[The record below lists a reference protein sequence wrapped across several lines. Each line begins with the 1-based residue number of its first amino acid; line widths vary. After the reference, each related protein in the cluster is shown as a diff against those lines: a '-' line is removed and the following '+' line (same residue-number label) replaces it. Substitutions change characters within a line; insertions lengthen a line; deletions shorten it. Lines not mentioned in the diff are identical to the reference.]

1 MLVATNRH
9 VQTAAP
15 HLRLIAFSPLAT
27 VRTPLRCFALTFA
40 LGAMGCTITS
50 LPPAGSRADGGPVAT
65 RGTVTHE
72 ARSQLRLYRDAA
84 GCESVQTVNRR
95 FRLVSVRPPGGRIPR
110 RLVLE
115 ESYDIRHC
123 LRSESSSSEAVVTA
137 WTPDSSTARPVFRI
151 TGRGVTGEPD
161 GPLYRMTAQGCC
173 GSQNLSTYFS
183 LITGRALLWS
193 SGPVRRLE
201 APEGRQSRL
210 AGFHDTYS
218 AGNPPEAEID
228 STVIGVLF
236 WADEEA
242 SLGRWAVHST
252 ERDHF
257 ALEGLAFVI
266 RGRVSTDSLV
276 LVGPADSAGLALEVR
291 LVAPAT
297 ERRIQFRV
305 PIRGLDLDASQ
316 AKLPDGIR
324 LSPSR

>member
-1 MLVATNRH
+1 L
-9 VQTAAP
+9 
-15 HLRLIAFSPLAT
+15 LAFSPLGT
-27 VRTPLRCFALTFA
+27 VRTPFRLSVLSFA
-40 LGAMGCTITS
+40 LGAIGCTITS
-50 LPPAGSRADGGPVAT
+50 LPPAGSRGDGGPVAA

-95 FRLVSVRPPGGRIPR
+95 FRLVTVRPPGGLTPR

-137 WTPDSSTARPVFRI
+137 WTPDSTSARPVFRI

-201 APEGRQSRL
+201 APDSRQARL
-210 AGFHDTYS
+210 VGFHDTYS
-218 AGNPPEAEID
+218 AGNPPEAEND
-228 STVIGVLF
+228 STVVGVLF

-242 SLGRWAVHST
+242 PLGRWAVHSA
-252 ERDHF
+252 EPDHF

-266 RGRVSTDSLV
+266 RGRVSADSLL
-276 LVGPADSAGLALEVR
+276 LVGPADSTGLAVEVR
-291 LVAPAT
+291 LISPAT

-305 PIRGLDLDASQ
+305 PIRGLDLDVGRAD
-316 AKLPDGIR
+316 LPGGIR
-324 LSPSR
+324 LSPSP